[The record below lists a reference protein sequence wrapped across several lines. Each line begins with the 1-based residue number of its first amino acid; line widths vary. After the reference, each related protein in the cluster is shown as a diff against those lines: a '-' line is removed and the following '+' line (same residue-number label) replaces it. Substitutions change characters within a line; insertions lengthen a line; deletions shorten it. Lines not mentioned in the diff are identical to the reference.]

1 MGEISDFI
9 ESQRVLDYLSYAI
22 RAFHFD
28 AGMPEESD
36 EEFEIITKKTLDVMQ
51 YMETVC
57 KDLETDEGVRAAAEK
72 AETPIGKVIEDMA
85 SLMLMYT
92 VAKQAR
98 LIEKMTEG
106 TWR

>member
-1 MGEISDFI
+1 MEKISDFI
-9 ESQRVLDYLSYAI
+9 QSQKILDYLSYAI
-22 RAFHFD
+22 KAFHFD
-28 AGMPEESD
+28 SGVQDESD

-57 KDLETDEGVRAAAEK
+57 KNLETDEGVIIAAEQSGM
-72 AETPIGKVIEDMA
+72 EIDKVIEDMA

-98 LIEKMTEG
+98 LLEKIAEEA
-106 TWR
+106 

>member
-22 RAFHFD
+22 KAFHFD
-28 AGMPEESD
+28 SGMAKDSD

-51 YMETVC
+51 YMEMVC
-57 KDLETDEGVRAAAEK
+57 KSLKDSEGVKTAA
-72 AETPIGKVIEDMA
+72 INSDSSVDKVVEDMA

-98 LIEKMTEG
+98 LIEKMNEG
-106 TWR
+106 T

>member
-28 AGMPEESD
+28 SGMPKESD

-51 YMETVC
+51 YMEMVC
-57 KDLETDEGVRAAAEK
+57 KELETDEGVKAAADK
-72 AETPIGKVIEDMA
+72 SDTPVSKVIEDMA

-98 LIEKMTEG
+98 LIEKMNEG
-106 TWR
+106 T